1 MPTLPRHQLILI
13 AALLGATCLA
23 LLAAYLMFFRSA
35 MIPAYQN
42 IRQSDASAI
51 VAELDKAGIPYRL
64 ANDGH
69 DVLVPED
76 RASEARVAVAG
87 SDIAV
92 GGTVGFELF
101 DNSDMGLT
109 EFAQKINFQRAM
121 QGELARTIMAMQGV
135 EFARVHLAFPERSI
149 FRANQGEPTAAVTVQ
164 MMRGAALGPRRI
176 EGIQQL
182 IASAVPGMSVAAVSV
197 LDDKGDL
204 VSSSPPAQGAYGAP
218 LDERGAL
225 AQYYEVRA
233 TDAVRDAAPGL
244 RFDVTVNPQAVDGAA
259 GAVGALDGSMEPRAT
274 PERADLRLAVEIRA
288 AQAIAPDVQQ
298 RIAAAVGDRLA
309 LDLDRGETIRF
320 TVGPVGL
327 AYRPPA
333 QPAAAAPLPGVG
345 EPESR
350 LDDWWSGW
358 GWRPWALLL
367 LVGAILLLAL
377 RPRRRLAEAEIL
389 SFAEQLKQP
398 VNDREDRHGEG

>member
-13 AALLGATCLA
+13 ASLLGATCLA
-23 LLAAYLMFFRSA
+23 LLAAYLLFFRSA

-51 VAELDKAGIPYRL
+51 VAELDKAGIAYRL

-164 MMRGAALGPRRI
+164 MMRDAALGPRRI

-233 TDAVRDAAPGL
+233 ADAVRDAAPGL

-259 GAVGALDGSMEPRAT
+259 GAVGALDGSIEPRAT

-320 TVGPVGL
+320 AVGPVGL

-333 QPAAAAPLPGVG
+333 QPAAAVPLPAAG
-345 EPESR
+345 EPEAR

-398 VNDREDRHGEG
+398 ANDREDRHGEG